1 MKVLNL
7 QCSGGHAFE
16 GWFSSEGD
24 FQGQIARALVACPL
38 CADTQ
43 VVKLPTAPRLRLTRA
58 SGPKAAA
65 DEVPSPSSGSAASL
79 PASSL
84 HAAWLQLARQLMAQ
98 TEDVGD
104 HFPEEA
110 RRIHHGDAEARG
122 IRGRATPEQTKEL
135 LEEGIS
141 VLPLPLPE
149 VLKNTLH

>member
-1 MKVLNL
+1 M
-7 QCSGGHAFE
+7 
-16 GWFSSEGD
+16 
-24 FQGQIARALVACPL
+24 ARAQVACPL

-43 VVKLPTAPRLRLTRA
+43 VVKLPTAPRLNLTRA
-58 SGPKAAA
+58 PGPKAAA
-65 DEVPSPSSGSAASL
+65 ADELPSSPSGSVASL

-104 HFPEEA
+104 RFPEEA
-110 RRIHHGDAEARG
+110 RRIHHGDAQVRG
-122 IRGRATPEQTKEL
+122 IRGQATPEQTEEL
-135 LEEGIS
+135 LEEGIA